1 MNRAIDAGATVA
13 FSPSNSYVQWA
24 DGSRADFHRR
34 GNQFIMPFEEMCHEH
49 SQMVAAIGDAEAEAA
64 LEDPDAQA
72 VRDYVMRQGDSDS
85 EQDDPPVGGD
95 DAARVENVDD
105 ESLEQQAFGT
115 PRA

>member
-1 MNRAIDAGATVA
+1 VNRAIDAGATVA